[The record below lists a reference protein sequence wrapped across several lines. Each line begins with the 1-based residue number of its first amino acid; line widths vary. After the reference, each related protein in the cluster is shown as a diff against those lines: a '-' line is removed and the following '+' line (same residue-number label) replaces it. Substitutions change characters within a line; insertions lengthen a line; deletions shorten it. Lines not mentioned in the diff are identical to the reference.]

1 MAHAGIGRSRGARLC
16 SVGLLFA
23 SSLVA
28 SLPPA
33 RAAAADLPEGS
44 PAHTDAAQLAER
56 YIAAFVV
63 RQRLKAENA
72 FLAGELARIEAASR
86 SGSRARALL
95 EQLQWITPGMRQE
108 LVGMLQE
115 NSGPLVEN
123 LTESARQLHQQVQ
136 QLQAQWQTMRT
147 SINAQRC
154 LLFEVK
160 GSRRVAGQLA
170 WLLSV
175 DNRWFWLCGVVAVA
189 GLVAVL
195 FHDRRHEI
203 RRLLSGGRARAL
215 KLSQFLTAA
224 LLILVVI
231 TAATFVMGDR
241 IYQSLLQVGAG
252 GEAFPHDAITAEIA
266 PLEEEVAALRSRH
279 QQLAGQ
285 HDRAQGAWRQ
295 VLADSLPP
303 DASLPGQWQAFR
315 AGLLEITG
323 ELALLEGLPR
333 AMAADRST
341 LEELGEELG
350 TAAEATARLSQMK
363 QWIRGLLG
371 VALLAL
377 AGGGGVL
384 FWCGSQQRRQATAST
399 CPLCLGRNK
408 LEVLGEGLSQSLRHG
423 RGTVPFSDRRV
434 ASLPENRDSPL
445 RPGRTPVRCRNVISR
460 KPYEECGYTFLSAYR
475 AMDKLCFPTLGIPQA
490 GKTHWLAMLYW
501 ALNRG
506 DYPRRVK
513 FERLRSR
520 SSHDFDMIV
529 EEILNARIGTAATQR
544 ERVPHPLVF
553 NFRDH
558 DRLGRSH
565 VLVNIFDY
573 SGEVTADMGVE
584 DYRRRRALDAHGF
597 FFFLDPTFPSEP
609 QAKALADFRED
620 LRQIKGIKAGRRT
633 RVPVALCVSKIDVL
647 AAQSCALPDGGDA
660 VQRFYQELSEIDPTG
675 EALTPQVLRA
685 RSRAIARLRDLIWP
699 DWQIEQQIDDLFGGR
714 YLFFPLTPVG
724 LEGRGETDLSLRT
737 ISPFGLLEP
746 LVWLLQMNGYPI
758 LE

>member
-1 MAHAGIGRSRGARLC
+1 MA
-16 SVGLLFA
+16 LLMA
-23 SSLVA
+23 AALVV
-28 SLPPA
+28 SMPPA
-33 RAAAADLPEGS
+33 RCAAGDLPEGS
-44 PAHTDAAQLAER
+44 PAQMDAAEMAQR
-56 YIAAFVV
+56 YIADFVA
-63 RQRLKAENA
+63 RARLKAEST
-72 FLAGELARIEAASR
+72 FLSAELTRIEAASR
-86 SGSRARALL
+86 AGSPGRTLL
-95 EQLQWITPGMRQE
+95 EQLQWITPGTRQE
-108 LVGMLQE
+108 LVRMLQE
-115 NSGPLVEN
+115 NSAPLVEN
-123 LTESARQLHQQVQ
+123 LSESSRQLHQRVQ
-136 QLQAQWQTMRT
+136 RLQAQWQTVRT
-147 SINAQRC
+147 SINAHRC

-160 GSRRVAGQLA
+160 GSRRMAGQLA

-241 IYQSLLQVGAG
+241 IYESLLRVGAG
-252 GEAFPHDAITAEIA
+252 GEAFPHDVITAEIA
-266 PLEEEVAALRSRH
+266 PLEAEVAALQAQH
-279 QQLAGQ
+279 QQLAEQ
-285 HDRAQGAWRQ
+285 HDRAENAWRQ
-295 VLADSLPP
+295 VLVDSLPP
-303 DASLPGQWQAFR
+303 GASLPGQWREFR
-315 AGLLEITG
+315 ARILDITADLTLLDS
-323 ELALLEGLPR
+323 LPQ

-341 LEELGEELG
+341 LAELSDELG
-350 TAAEATARLSQMK
+350 TAAEAFARLSQMK

-377 AGGGGVL
+377 AGGGGIL
-384 FWCGSQQRRQATAST
+384 FWRGARQRRRATANT
-399 CPLCLGRNK
+399 CPLCLGGNK
-408 LEVLGEGLSQSLRHG
+408 LEVLPDAGD
-423 RGTVPFSDRRV
+423 TVGPQ
-434 ASLPENRDSPL
+434 P
-445 RPGRTPVRCRNVISR
+445 PGRTLVRCRNVISR
-460 KPYEECGYTFLSAYR
+460 KPYEECGYTFVSAYR
-475 AMDKLCFPTLGIPQA
+475 GLDKVCFPTLGIPQA

-520 SSHDFDMIV
+520 SSRDFDMIV
-529 EEILNARIGTAATQR
+529 EEILNVRIGTAATQR

-558 DRLGRSH
+558 DRLGRSS

-584 DYRRRRALDAHGF
+584 DYRRRRALDANGF

-620 LRQIKGIKAGRRT
+620 LRQIKGIPAGRRT

-647 AAQSCALPDGGDA
+647 AAQSFALPDGGDA
-660 VQRFYQELSEIDPTG
+660 VQRFYRELSDIDPTG
-675 EALTPQVLRA
+675 EAFTPKVLRA
-685 RSRAIARLRDLIWP
+685 RSRAIARLREIIWP
-699 DWQIEQQIDDLFGGR
+699 GWQIEQQIDDLFGGR